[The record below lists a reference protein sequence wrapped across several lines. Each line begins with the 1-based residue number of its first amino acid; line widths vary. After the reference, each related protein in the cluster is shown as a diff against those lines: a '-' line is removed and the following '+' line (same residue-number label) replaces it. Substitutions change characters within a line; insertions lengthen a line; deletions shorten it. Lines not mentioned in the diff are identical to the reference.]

1 MNHNAKKIHLVLG
14 LSDTEGLPMSPDV
27 WDRILK
33 KVSSSSLLVWPL
45 WKSSSGRAPRDD
57 KISDVDLWTLD
68 LKPFTLFFLT
78 WEKIHK
84 PGNKCLVYVY
94 NWNMEHY
101 LRAYIYIEKYRKV
114 KYSASSILRT
124 CSWSGALEETF
135 LCGARI
141 GRETNTWSLLVSLEH
156 SLKQGFAW
164 IFTTVA
170 KRHQQ

>member
-68 LKPFTLFFLT
+68 LKPFT
-78 WEKIHK
+78 
-84 PGNKCLVYVY
+84 
-94 NWNMEHY
+94 
-101 LRAYIYIEKYRKV
+101 
-114 KYSASSILRT
+114 
-124 CSWSGALEETF
+124 
-135 LCGARI
+135 
-141 GRETNTWSLLVSLEH
+141 
-156 SLKQGFAW
+156 
-164 IFTTVA
+164 
-170 KRHQQ
+170 